1 MFSFKTAV
9 SYSVALL
16 RGK

>member
-9 SYSVALL
+9 LAQ
-16 RGK
+16 RGLE